1 VGAILLDIIKSI
13 DISLFRFINCDMHNK
28 LLDFIM
34 PIITTSEYW
43 RVPMLIGYI
52 VLAILGHKKGRET
65 FILTL
70 LAVILSD
77 WMTGHVLKPAFHR
90 LRPFEILQGVN
101 LLAKAYAD
109 SFPSAH
115 ASNMFTMAFVMS
127 YIWRKPC
134 VVGISFAAAV
144 IVGFSRIY
152 VGVHFPGDVFA
163 GAITAVFYS
172 IAAIYLFKTIR
183 LVRQSI
189 FSKKNNVA

>member
-1 VGAILLDIIKSI
+1 
-13 DISLFRFINCDMHNK
+13 
-28 LLDFIM
+28 
-34 PIITTSEYW
+34 
-43 RVPMLIGYI
+43 
-52 VLAILGHKKGRET
+52 
-65 FILTL
+65 
-70 LAVILSD
+70 
-77 WMTGHVLKPAFHR
+77 
-90 LRPFEILQGVN
+90 
-101 LLAKAYAD
+101 
-109 SFPSAH
+109 
-115 ASNMFTMAFVMS
+115 MS

-189 FSKKNNVA
+189 FSKKKNNA